1 MNNTSNNETN
11 NQNNTK
17 DTNQITN
24 VMKTEL
30 PKLAMDEIPTPAA
43 DALSITGLVKEKGK
57 VSGYQLSNNQIV
69 SRDEGVSLAKA
80 GKIKGVGVAH
90 KKDTEYLKSIP
101 DGSENNNLSS
111 LPTVN
116 RFS

>member
-90 KKDTEYLKSIP
+90 KKDTEYLKALP
-101 DGSENNNLSS
+101 DDNETNNLSS
-111 LPTVN
+111 LPTVK
-116 RFS
+116 